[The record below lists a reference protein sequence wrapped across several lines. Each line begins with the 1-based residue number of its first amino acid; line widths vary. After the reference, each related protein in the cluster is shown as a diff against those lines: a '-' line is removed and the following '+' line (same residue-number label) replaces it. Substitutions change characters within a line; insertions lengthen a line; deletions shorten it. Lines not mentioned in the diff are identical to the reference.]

1 MDKIRN
7 EQMRWSSLEI
17 KVRRGEVE
25 MVEEED
31 LSGYFCGHVTCEEAG
46 NSCWISLYLVTYG

>member
-46 NSCWISLYLVTYG
+46 NSCWISL